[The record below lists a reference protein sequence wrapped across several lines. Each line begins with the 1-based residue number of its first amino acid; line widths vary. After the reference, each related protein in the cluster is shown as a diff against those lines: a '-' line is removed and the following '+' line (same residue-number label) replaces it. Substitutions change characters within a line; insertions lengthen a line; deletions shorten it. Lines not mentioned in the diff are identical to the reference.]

1 MTNKIYKDL
10 KILYTNNVD
19 RIFGCEGNQNEKIKK
34 TKQERR
40 NNGRYS
46 KKFRQML
53 WSNFF
58 QKGTRRI
65 CGIYQ
70 AQKGKQDKYRKS

>member
-1 MTNKIYKDL
+1 MQIGFLVVKGIRMENLEKQSRKEETTEDIL
-10 KILYTNNVD
+10 KSLDKCYGLT
-19 RIFGCEGNQNEKIKK
+19 
-34 TKQERR
+34 
-40 NNGRYS
+40 
-46 KKFRQML
+46 
-53 WSNFF
+53 F